1 MEFSEFVF
9 LLEKRLAQPL
19 PGRQAQIKMSSLA
32 RIQELVNL
40 SNSADAV
47 QSSVLILLYP
57 DDGKIWL
64 VLMLRP
70 QYQGVHSGQ
79 ISLPGGKYED
89 SDDSLI
95 FTALRE
101 AKEEIGIDPVIV
113 QIIGQL
119 TEMYI
124 PPSNFMVT
132 PVVGYQTVRPV
143 FTADPK
149 EVARVIEIKLDD
161 LLDRGN
167 HRMKKIK
174 MRLGFSLKVPAYVVD
189 GNIIWGATAMILSEF
204 IEIVAG
210 IMPEKKIP

>member
-101 AKEEIGIDPVIV
+101 TKEEIGIDPVIV
-113 QIIGQL
+113 QI
-119 TEMYI
+119 
-124 PPSNFMVT
+124 
-132 PVVGYQTVRPV
+132 
-143 FTADPK
+143 
-149 EVARVIEIKLDD
+149 
-161 LLDRGN
+161 
-167 HRMKKIK
+167 KKRI
-174 MRLGFSLKVPAYVVD
+174 
-189 GNIIWGATAMILSEF
+189 
-204 IEIVAG
+204 
-210 IMPEKKIP
+210 